1 MADAQIVEGSY
12 GNVLLG
18 TTPKGKEI
26 YMVRKY
32 NKTVRF
38 IEFGS
43 GGQLPECLQ
52 GGFGSIQ
59 IAQDTVNSY
68 LARLKKKDIDES
80 GNELKVK
87 AKAK

>member
-1 MADAQIVEGSY
+1 MADAQAAVGSY
-12 GNVLLG
+12 GKTFLG
-18 TTPKGKEI
+18 TTPKGKEL
-26 YMVRKY
+26 YMVRQH

-52 GGFGSIQ
+52 GGFSSIQ
-59 IAQDTVNSY
+59 IAQDKVNDY
-68 LARLKKKDIDES
+68 LARLGRKDIDES
-80 GNELKVK
+80 GKELKQ

>member
-1 MADAQIVEGSY
+1 MADVQEAADSY
-12 GNVLLG
+12 GKIILG

-43 GGQLPECLQ
+43 GGQLPECL
-52 GGFGSIQ
+52 GGGYSSIQ
-59 IAQDTVNSY
+59 LAQKSVTDY
-68 LARLKKKDIDES
+68 LERIETKQIDEA
-80 GNELKVK
+80 GIELKK

>member
-1 MADAQIVEGSY
+1 MADAHEATDSY
-12 GNVLLG
+12 GKMLLG
-18 TTPKGKEI
+18 TTPKGKEV

-43 GGQLPECLQ
+43 GGQLPDCLE
-52 GGFGSIQ
+52 GGFSSIQ
-59 IAQDTVNSY
+59 LAQQCVTDYLNRIAS
-68 LARLKKKDIDES
+68 KSIDET
-80 GNELKVK
+80 GKELKQ